1 MSNGSFYGGRKGSS
15 FIIVKNYPDIRSM
28 TIDFAKGSNFL
39 EVKYDEYVLI
49 NTVNKNHPDNGKLF
63 RRGYD
68 YSSSRKISAHLT
80 FDKQN
85 KEIINGTQNQY
96 LSATYKVEDIDAG
109 GAIYIGSIVGP
120 AGISPFM
127 VMTSYQDAQSKSAQD
142 GYTIQ
147 QSSGVYDI
155 TGKNPSLVPGKYYNE
170 SNQQE
175 YFNDNISWFSA
186 SLRTED
192 NNDGIVYIGFKI
204 PYPVIDFTMQHVSP
218 YDEQGKIKNTI
229 ESERVDTGDHPFY
242 EKWNLPIPKGIKGDT
257 PKNIYISTFIN
268 NISRKIFVDDEN
280 YYLYNGINFFRG
292 NIYTRQEIEIYQQ
305 NPEDLTLQIILNG
318 QQYIIKENTQIILYD
333 LFNYDN
339 KENPLKE
346 NDSDDVKTYFLGIFN
361 QIVKDSF
368 VIEDNGDIH
377 IDFTDGSSYDKN
389 SFLKKI
395 NEISLVE
402 TTDTIDDQVT
412 YTTNMNI
419 LYNTFNQEDGQL
431 IQDSD
436 VFNLKFIKDIK
447 LENSNLTIWYTDG
460 QKPTVFEN
468 TFIGIESVTTE
479 NNQLIISLNNGQSL
493 VYNMAWISGIRILT
507 DEIIEEQGL
516 SKPSGLL
523 QVQYN
528 GLQEWHDS
536 NSNIKWVESMEFQ
549 QGRDGENSIIVN
561 YNDKTKDFL
570 LAPFKSIMSIQ
581 EDEET
586 NQLKIIYNTIDAE
599 TGLHEQD
606 LISLQGALIR
616 NIQFNENTHQ
626 FVIHYTSGKADD
638 TFDVNYPSEV
648 IFQNENPQ
656 TDDYKLRINS
666 VNGDELLVSNPI
678 DSIYD
683 TTITQDHHLAVMFSS
698 VETRTAII
706 NNHKNYPGS
715 LRAKDGNNYTG
726 WLDLG
731 SIFVKSGIFIGRN
744 LDYEDLNLS
753 NSASI
758 SDIVTALN
766 DLYPNGLDDSQGGD
780 ADFLAEKVITVG
792 ASSDNKQFYGFDYSY
807 ISETDDYK
815 GWYYLGSIDTS
826 GYMIGCSMGTYED
839 FIAEGSISES
849 VADNGLYFIIED

>member
-15 FIIVKNYPDIRSM
+15 FVIAKNYPDIRSM
-28 TIDFAKGSNFL
+28 TIDFAKGNSFL

-49 NTVNKNHPDNGKLF
+49 NTINKNHPDNGKLF
-63 RRGYD
+63 KRGYD
-68 YSSSRKISAHLT
+68 YNSSRKISAHLA
-80 FDKQN
+80 FDEQD

-96 LSATYKVEDIDAG
+96 LSATYKVEDINAG
-109 GAIYIGSIVGP
+109 GAIYVGSIAGP
-120 AGISPFM
+120 AGRSPFI

-155 TGKNPSLVPGKYYNE
+155 TGEYPSLVPGKYYNE
-170 SNQQE
+170 DNQQE
-175 YFNDNISWFSA
+175 YFNDGISWFSA
-186 SLRTED
+186 SLRTE
-192 NNDGIVYIGFKI
+192 NNDDGIVYIGFKI
-204 PYPVIDFTMQHVSP
+204 PYPVIDFMMQHVSP
-218 YDEQGKIKNTI
+218 YDSQGEIKNTI
-229 ESERVDTGDHPFY
+229 EPERVDIGNHPFY

-257 PKNIYISTFIN
+257 PKNIYISTFTN

-280 YYLYNGINFFRG
+280 YYLYDNTNFFRG
-292 NIYTRQEIEIYQQ
+292 NIYSEQMIEINQQ
-305 NPEDLTLQIILNG
+305 DSENPILQLILNN
-318 QQYIIKENTQIILYD
+318 QQYTIKTNTQIILYD

-346 NDSDDVKTYFLGIFN
+346 DDDVKTYFLGIFN

-368 VIEDNGDIH
+368 IIEDNGDIH
-377 IDFTDGSSYDKN
+377 IDFTDGSSYDRN
-389 SFLKKI
+389 NFLKKI
-395 NEISLVE
+395 NEISLTE
-402 TTDTIDDQVT
+402 TTDTVDNQTT
-412 YTTNMNI
+412 YTTNMNV
-419 LYNTFNQEDGQL
+419 LYNTFSQENGQL

-447 LENSNLTIWYTDG
+447 LEGADLTIWYTDG

-468 TFIGIESVTTE
+468 SFVGIESVTTE
-479 NNQLIISLNNGQSL
+479 NNQLIITLNNGQPI
-493 VYNMAWISGIRILT
+493 VYNMAWVSGMRVLT

-516 SKPSGLL
+516 NKPSGLL

-536 NSNIKWVESMEFQ
+536 SSNIKWIDSMEFQ
-549 QGRDGENSIIVN
+549 QGDNGENLVIVN
-561 YNDKTKDFL
+561 YNDETKDIL
-570 LAPFKSIMSIQ
+570 PTHFKSIMSIQ
-581 EDEET
+581 VDEDT

-599 TGLHEQD
+599 TGQHEQD
-606 LISLQGALIR
+606 LVSLQGALIR
-616 NIQFNENTHQ
+616 DIQFDENTHQ
-626 FVIHYTSGKADD
+626 FVIHYTAGKADD
-638 TFDVNYPSEV
+638 TFDVNYPAEV
-648 IFQNENPQ
+648 IFQNEDPQ
-656 TDDYKLRINS
+656 TDDYRLKINS
-666 VNGDELLVSNPI
+666 VNGDELLISSPI

-698 VETRTAII
+698 AETRTAII
-706 NNHKNYPGS
+706 NSNKNYPGV
-715 LRAKDGNNYTG
+715 LRARDGNSYAG

-731 SIFVKSGIFIGRN
+731 SIFIKSGIFIGRN
-744 LDYEDLNLS
+744 LDYEDLNLLS
-753 NSASI
+753 GASI

-766 DLYPNGLDDSQGGD
+766 NLYPNGLDDSQGGD

-839 FIAEGSISES
+839 FITEGSISDS